1 MTDSNRRKGICM
13 QRYNKNKNIEQL
25 LSEADDFLRQFDSEI
40 IKDIGEKQWVQLEQ
54 QVQTLKKLK
63 SEMQDKISQEKKSQR
78 SSLSEG
84 MHEAIN
90 DIVKAMR
97 AMGLYFS

>member
-1 MTDSNRRKGICM
+1 MRKTYKYEDM
-13 QRYNKNKNIEQL
+13 EQL
-25 LSEADDFLRQFDSEI
+25 LSEADDFLNQIDSEI
-40 IKDIGEKQWVQLEQ
+40 IKDIEEKQRVQLEQ
-54 QVQTLKKLK
+54 QVQNLKKLK
-63 SEMQDKISQEKKSQR
+63 SEVQDKIRKKKKSQQ

>member
-1 MTDSNRRKGICM
+1 M
-13 QRYNKNKNIEQL
+13 
-25 LSEADDFLRQFDSEI
+25 DSEI
-40 IKDIGEKQWVQLEQ
+40 IKDIEEKQRVQLEK
-54 QVQTLKKLK
+54 QVQNLKKLK
-63 SEMQDKISQEKKSQR
+63 SEMQEKTSNKKKSQR
-78 SSLSEG
+78 GSLSEG

>member
-1 MTDSNRRKGICM
+1 M

>member
-1 MTDSNRRKGICM
+1 MRKT
-13 QRYNKNKNIEQL
+13 YNYEDIEQL
-25 LSEADDFLRQFDSEI
+25 LSEADDFLRQMDSKI
-40 IKDIGEKQWVQLEQ
+40 IKGEEKKQRVQLEQ
-54 QVQTLKKLK
+54 QVQSLKKLK
-63 SEMQDKISQEKKSQR
+63 SEVQDKIEKKKISKR
-78 SSLSEG
+78 NSLSEG

>member
-1 MTDSNRRKGICM
+1 MRKT
-13 QRYNKNKNIEQL
+13 YNYEDIEQL
-25 LSEADDFLRQFDSEI
+25 LSEADDFLRQMDSKI
-40 IKDIGEKQWVQLEQ
+40 IKGEEKKQRVQLEQ
-54 QVQTLKKLK
+54 QVQSLKKLK
-63 SEMQDKISQEKKSQR
+63 SEVQDKIEKKKISKR

>member
-1 MTDSNRRKGICM
+1 MRKN
-13 QRYNKNKNIEQL
+13 YKYENIDQL
-25 LSEADDFLRQFDSEI
+25 LSEADYFLRQMDSMI
-40 IKDIGEKQWVQLEQ
+40 IKDIEEKQRVQLEQ
-54 QVQTLKKLK
+54 QVQSLKKLK
-63 SEMQDKISQEKKSQR
+63 SEMQEKISHKKKSQR

-90 DIVKAMR
+90 DIMKTMR

>member
-1 MTDSNRRKGICM
+1 MRKT
-13 QRYNKNKNIEQL
+13 YKYENIEQL
-25 LSEADDFLRQFDSEI
+25 LSEADDFLRQIDSET
-40 IKDIGEKQWVQLEQ
+40 IKDIEEKQRVQLEQ
-54 QVQTLKKLK
+54 QVQNLKKLK
-63 SEMQDKISQEKKSQR
+63 YELQDKIRKKKKSPQ

-97 AMGLYFS
+97 AIGLYFS

>member
-1 MTDSNRRKGICM
+1 MRKT
-13 QRYNKNKNIEQL
+13 YNYEDIEQL
-25 LSEADDFLRQFDSEI
+25 LSEADDFLRQMDSKI
-40 IKDIGEKQWVQLEQ
+40 IKGEEKKQ
-54 QVQTLKKLK
+54 QVQSLKKLK
-63 SEMQDKISQEKKSQR
+63 SEVQDKIEKKKISKR